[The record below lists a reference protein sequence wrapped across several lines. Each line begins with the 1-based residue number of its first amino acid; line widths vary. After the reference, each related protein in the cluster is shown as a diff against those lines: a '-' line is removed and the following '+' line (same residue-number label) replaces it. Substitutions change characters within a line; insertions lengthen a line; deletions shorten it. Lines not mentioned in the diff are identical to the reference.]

1 MTARIYQP
9 ARSSM
14 TSGQGKTKGWI
25 VEFPSNAERPVDPL
39 MGWTGQTDMQ
49 SQIKMQF
56 ATKEAAVDYAN
67 RHGVTFVIEE
77 PQKRRHRPRGY
88 GDNFAFERREP
99 WSH

>member
-14 TSGQGKTKGWI
+14 TSGQGQTRSWI
-25 VEFPSNAERPVDPL
+25 VEFTSDSERPVDPL

-49 SQIKMQF
+49 SQVKIQF
-56 ATKEAAVDYAN
+56 ATKEAALEYVQ
-67 RHGVTFVIEE
+67 RHGILAVVEE
-77 PQKRRHRPRGY
+77 PEARRHRPRGY
-88 GDNFAFERREP
+88 GDNFSSARRVP